1 MSKPATI
8 VASSVVVAAFLSGL
22 ATPAAAQ
29 MMGGYNF
36 PARNPGLAAQ
46 YQYLRQQS
54 NNGGTVQSGG
64 IGALNQYVNTYT
76 TNSQSVGNMHTVTVG
91 DNSDANAL
99 MTAASRVS
107 GMIRL
112 FHAPQARSF
121 RTLWLLEELGLEFD
135 VRYMDFFETGSSNL

>member
-8 VASSVVVAAFLSGL
+8 VSSVVVAAFLSGL

-91 DNSDANAL
+91 DNSDATVMSNATQDSDGSQTSDADSEITIDNS
-99 MTAASRVS
+99 MTDS
-107 GMIRL
+107 GNVNIGAEEAGQMADIL
-112 FHAPQARSF
+112 EG
-121 RTLWLLEELGLEFD
+121 TLE
-135 VRYMDFFETGSSNL
+135 